1 MTNKKSLMEIH
12 LTSVDVFL
20 ACSQQL
26 AQPVHRRRVAIDN
39 GKLLF
44 KHPPPHTHWVTGL
57 ASFCLDFQSALI
69 PVLGIF
75 VGPAKNIPIPSDT
88 IPQGLL

>member
-44 KHPPPHTHWVTGL
+44 KHPPTHTLGYRVSQFLPRLSVCIDPCPGHLCGTGQKYPYPL
-57 ASFCLDFQSALI
+57 
-69 PVLGIF
+69 
-75 VGPAKNIPIPSDT
+75 
-88 IPQGLL
+88 